1 MLTSPWIRCLGV
13 VCLLAGGAC
22 APHSSVAVEAPV
34 QPLRLSESGPTAAQ
48 SSASSGSVTPERER
62 ESRELGRTWGWV
74 LAAGVGGVAGVFAVG
89 TSVAMLLDK
98 GIRDSDCNASKG
110 CSPSGLDANTQI
122 ANLAN
127 WNTAAWILAVAGVGT
142 GAYLLLTNPSAQGT
156 QVGLVPNGSGA
167 NVSLRTVF

>member
-1 MLTSPWIRCLGV
+1 
-13 VCLLAGGAC
+13 
-22 APHSSVAVEAPV
+22 
-34 QPLRLSESGPTAAQ
+34 
-48 SSASSGSVTPERER
+48 
-62 ESRELGRTWGWV
+62 
-74 LAAGVGGVAGVFAVG
+74 
-89 TSVAMLLDK
+89 MLLDK